1 MGSFLYQGL
10 NNRSKFVLTTKRIT
24 QKTAIPIVH
33 GSSPVGMPTEKSWV
47 ENVVR
52 FCMRLG
58 LEERPMITLIFES

>member
-10 NNRSKFVLTTKRIT
+10 NNRSKFVLTTKHVT
-24 QKTAIPIVH
+24 KKTAIPIVH
-33 GSSPVGMPTEKSWV
+33 GSFPVGMPTDKPRV

-58 LEERPMITLIFES
+58 LEERPVITLIFES